1 MNGLYLVVDLD
12 QTLLKT
18 DILFE
23 CFWFSWRQAPQ
34 TWLSIHS
41 WKLATLKR
49 HLATTCQ
56 LDVATLPYNPEVIQ
70 YIQTWKAAGGKA
82 ALATATDQLLA
93 EKVATHLGL
102 FDAVYGSNGQVNLK
116 GTTKAQFLLEQFG
129 EKQFIYIGD
138 SEADLPVWAVA
149 AKAITVNAPLW
160 LRKKVEQLNPHVEH
174 LGSAKRSIQPYL
186 QEIRPH
192 QWVKNSLVF
201 VPMLAG
207 HQFNLPTFGIS
218 LVAAVAFSLTAS
230 SVYVLN
236 DLLDLQA
243 DRAHPRKR
251 HRPFAAGNIPL
262 AHGMGLILI
271 LLSVGMAIAT
281 TISWSFLGML
291 LAYYGLTTAYSFY
304 LKRRIIIDICTLAG
318 LYTIRIFAGAVAT
331 GISLSVWLLA
341 FSIFFFFCLATVKR
355 QAELVD
361 HRHRKQLKAS
371 GRGYHIDDLPIISM
385 MAIGAGYVS
394 ILVLALYINSPQ
406 VQLLYTRPQVLW
418 GICGVLLYWIT
429 RTIMLT
435 HRGLMHYDP
444 IVYAIKDR
452 QSQICFLICLVCFIL
467 GGIL

>member
-1 MNGLYLVVDLD
+1 MIYLAVDLD
-12 QTLLKT
+12 NTLLKT
-18 DILFE
+18 DVLLELI
-23 CFWFSWRQAPQ
+23 WSSFSQSLIQFLKTRSFNRGQ
-34 TWLSIHS
+34 IKR
-41 WKLATLKR
+41 KLASF
-49 HLATTCQ
+49 AE
-56 LDVATLPYNPEVIQ
+56 LDVTVLPYNSEVLQCIQ
-70 YIQTWKAAGGKA
+70 NWRAKGGKV
-82 ALATATDQLLA
+82 ALVTATDQLIA
-93 EKVATHLGL
+93 EKIAAHLGL
-102 FDAVYGSNGQVNLK
+102 FDEVYGSDGQVNLK
-116 GTTKAQFLLEQFG
+116 GENKARFIVERLG
-129 EKQFIYIGD
+129 EKNFIYMGD

-149 AKAITVNAPLW
+149 AKAITVNAPPH
-160 LRKKVEQLNPHVEH
+160 LRKKVEQINPNVEH
-174 LGSAKRSIQPYL
+174 LGSAKQSIKPYL
-186 QEIRPH
+186 KEIRPH
-192 QWVKNSLVF
+192 QWVKNVLVF
-201 VPMLAG
+201 LPMLAG

-251 HRPFAAGNIPL
+251 HRPFAAGDIPL
-262 AHGMGLILI
+262 SHGIWLILI
-271 LLSVGMAIAT
+271 LLGVGMAIAT
-281 TISWSFLGML
+281 TLSWPFVGIL

-418 GICGVLLYWIT
+418 GICCVLLYWIT
-429 RTIMLT
+429 RTILLT

-452 QSQICFLICLVCFIL
+452 QSQICFLICLVLFIL

>member
-1 MNGLYLVVDLD
+1 MVYLLIDLD
-12 QTLLKT
+12 NKLLRTDVLLELTFLFFSGPLIQLFKT
-18 DILFE
+18 RSFNHAQIK
-23 CFWFSWRQAPQ
+23 R
-34 TWLSIHS
+34 
-41 WKLATLKR
+41 KLATF
-49 HLATTCQ
+49 TD
-56 LDVATLPYNPEVIQ
+56 LDVTTLPYNSEVIQ
-70 YIQTWKAAGGKA
+70 YIQDWKAKGGKV
-82 ALATATDQLLA
+82 ALVTTTDQLIA
-93 EKVATHLGL
+93 EKIAAHLGL
-102 FDAVYGSNGQVNLK
+102 FDEVYGSDGQLNLK
-116 GTTKAQFLLEQFG
+116 GVRKARFIVERFG
-129 EKQFIYIGD
+129 EKNFIYMGD

-149 AKAITVNAPLW
+149 AKAITVNASPR
-160 LRKKVEQLNPHVEH
+160 LRKKVEQINPNVEH
-174 LGSAKRSIQPYL
+174 LGSTKRSIKPYL
-186 QEIRPH
+186 KEIRPY
-192 QWVKNSLVF
+192 QWVKNVLVF

-236 DLLDLQA
+236 DLLDLHA

-251 HRPFAAGNIPL
+251 YRPFAAGDLPL
-262 AHGMGLILI
+262 FHGIWMILVLLGL
-271 LLSVGMAIAT
+271 GMAIAT
-281 TISWSFLGML
+281 TIHLPFLGIL
-291 LAYYGLTTAYSFY
+291 LLYYGLTTAYSFY

-331 GISLSVWLLA
+331 GIALSVWLLA
-341 FSIFFFFCLATVKR
+341 FSMFFFFCLATVKR

-361 HRHRKQLKAS
+361 HRDRKQLRAS
-371 GRGYHIDDLPIISM
+371 GRGYHIDDLPVLTM

-418 GICGVLLYWIT
+418 GICCVLLYWIT
-429 RTIMLT
+429 RTIMLA

>member
-1 MNGLYLVVDLD
+1 MIYLLIDLD
-12 QTLLKT
+12 NTLLRTDVLIELICSSFGEFLSQWFKT
-18 DILFE
+18 RSFNRTQIK
-23 CFWFSWRQAPQ
+23 R
-34 TWLSIHS
+34 
-41 WKLATLKR
+41 KLANF
-49 HLATTCQ
+49 AD
-56 LDVATLPYNPEVIQ
+56 LDVTTLPYNSEVIQ
-70 YIQTWKAAGGKA
+70 YIQDWKAKGGKT
-82 ALATATDQLLA
+82 ALVTATDQLIA
-93 EKVATHLGL
+93 DRIAAHLGL
-102 FDAVYGSNGQVNLK
+102 FDEVYGSDGQLNLK
-116 GTTKAQFLLEQFG
+116 GENKARFILEHFG
-129 EKQFIYIGD
+129 EKNFIYMGD
-138 SEADLPVWAVA
+138 SDADLPVWAVA
-149 AKAITVNAPLW
+149 AKAITVNASPR
-160 LRKKVEQLNPHVEH
+160 LRKRVEQINPNVEH
-174 LGSAKRSIQPYL
+174 LGSAKRSIKPYL
-186 QEIRPH
+186 KEIRPH

-207 HQFNLPTFGIS
+207 HQFNLPTLGVS
-218 LVAAVAFSLTAS
+218 LLAVVAFSLTAS

-251 HRPFAAGNIPL
+251 HRPLAAGDIPL
-262 AHGMGLILI
+262 AHGIWLILA
-271 LLSVGMAIAT
+271 LFGAGMAIAT
-281 TISWSFLGML
+281 TISWPFLGIL

-406 VQLLYTRPQVLW
+406 VQILYTRPHVLW
-418 GICGVLLYWIT
+418 GICGVLLYWIS

-452 QSQICFLICLVCFIL
+452 QSQICFLICLVLFMIGAIL
-467 GGIL
+467 

>member
-1 MNGLYLVVDLD
+1 MVYLLIDLD
-12 QTLLKT
+12 STLLKT
-18 DILFE
+18 DILLE
-23 CFWFSWRQAPQ
+23 LIRSSLAQALVIFFQ
-34 TWLSIHS
+34 TRSFHRAQIKR
-41 WKLATLKR
+41 KLASLSKIEVTS
-49 HLATTCQ
+49 
-56 LDVATLPYNPEVIQ
+56 LPYNSEVIQ
-70 YIQTWKAAGGKA
+70 YIQAWKAKGGKV
-82 ALATATDQLLA
+82 ALVTATDQLIA
-93 EKVATHLGL
+93 DKIAAHLGL
-102 FDAVYGSNGQVNLK
+102 FDEVYGSDDQLNLK
-116 GTTKAQFLLEQFG
+116 GEHKARFIVERFG
-129 EKQFIYIGD
+129 EKNFIYMGD

-149 AKAITVNAPLW
+149 AKAITVNASPRLC
-160 LRKKVEQLNPHVEH
+160 KKVEQINPNVEH
-174 LGSAKRSIQPYL
+174 LGTAKRSIQPYL
-186 QEIRPH
+186 KEIRPH

-201 VPMLAG
+201 VPMLAA
-207 HQFNLPTFGIS
+207 HQFDLPTFWIS
-218 LVAAVAFSLTAS
+218 LVAAATFSLTAS

-251 HRPFAAGNIPL
+251 HRPFAAGDLPL
-262 AHGMGLILI
+262 CHGIWMILVLLGL
-271 LLSVGMAIAT
+271 GMAIAT
-281 TISWSFLGML
+281 TISWPFLGIL

-418 GICGVLLYWIT
+418 GICCVLLYWIT
-429 RTIMLT
+429 RTIMIT
-435 HRGLMHYDP
+435 HRGLMHDDP

-452 QSQICFLICLVCFIL
+452 QSQLCFLICLFLFII

>member
-1 MNGLYLVVDLD
+1 MIYLAVDLD
-12 QTLLKT
+12 KTLLKT
-18 DILFE
+18 DVLLELIWSSFSQSLIQLFKTRS
-23 CFWFSWRQAPQ
+23 FNRAQ
-34 TWLSIHS
+34 IKR
-41 WKLATLKR
+41 KLATLSKIEV
-49 HLATTCQ
+49 TS
-56 LDVATLPYNPEVIQ
+56 LPYNSEVIQ
-70 YIQTWKAAGGKA
+70 YIQAWKARGGKV
-82 ALATATDQLLA
+82 ALVTATDQLIA
-93 EKVATHLGL
+93 DKIAAHLGL
-102 FDAVYGSNGQVNLK
+102 FDEVYGSDGQLNLK
-116 GTTKAQFLLEQFG
+116 GEHKARFIIERFG
-129 EKQFIYIGD
+129 EKNFIYMGD

-149 AKAITVNAPLW
+149 AKAMTVNASPR
-160 LRKKVEQLNPHVEH
+160 LRKKVEQINPNVEH
-174 LGSAKRSIQPYL
+174 LGSAKRSIKPYL
-186 QEIRPH
+186 KEIRPH

-201 VPMLAG
+201 VPMLAA
-207 HQFNLPTFGIS
+207 HQFDLPTFWIS
-218 LVAAVAFSLTAS
+218 LLAVVAFNFTAS

-251 HRPFAAGNIPL
+251 HRPFAAGDIPL
-262 AHGMGLILI
+262 CHGIWMILV
-271 LLSVGMAIAT
+271 LLELGMAIAT
-281 TISWSFLGML
+281 TISWPFLGIL

-304 LKRRIIIDICTLAG
+304 LKRRIIVDICTLAG
-318 LYTIRIFAGAVAT
+318 LYTLRIFAGAVAT

-361 HRHRKQLKAS
+361 HRHRKQLKTS
-371 GRGYHIDDLPIISM
+371 GRSYHIDDLPIISM

-418 GICGVLLYWIT
+418 GICCVLLYWIT
-429 RTIMLT
+429 RTILLT

-452 QSQICFLICLVCFIL
+452 QSQICFLICLVLFIL

>member
-1 MNGLYLVVDLD
+1 MVYLLIDLD
-12 QTLLKT
+12 NTLLRT
-18 DILFE
+18 DILLELICSSLAQSLVIF
-23 CFWFSWRQAPQ
+23 FQIRSFHRAQ
-34 TWLSIHS
+34 IKR
-41 WKLATLKR
+41 KLAKLSEI
-49 HLATTCQ
+49 
-56 LDVATLPYNPEVIQ
+56 DVTALPYNSEVIQ
-70 YIQTWKAAGGKA
+70 YIQAWKAKGGKV
-82 ALATATDQLLA
+82 ALVTATDQLIA
-93 EKVATHLGL
+93 DKIAAYLGL
-102 FDAVYGSNGQVNLK
+102 FDEVYGSDGQVNLK
-116 GTTKAQFLLEQFG
+116 GGNKARFIVERFG
-129 EKQFIYIGD
+129 EKNFIYMGD

-149 AKAITVNAPLW
+149 AKAITVNASPR
-160 LRKKVEQLNPHVEH
+160 LRKKVEQVNPSVEH
-174 LGSAKRSIQPYL
+174 LGTAKRSIQPYL
-186 QEIRPH
+186 KEIRPH

-201 VPMLAG
+201 VPMLAA
-207 HQFNLPTFGIS
+207 HQFDLPTFWIS
-218 LVAAVAFSLTAS
+218 LVAAAAFSLTAS

-236 DLLDLQA
+236 DLLDLQV

-251 HRPFAAGNIPL
+251 HRPFAAGDLPL
-262 AHGMGLILI
+262 CHGIWMILVLLGL
-271 LLSVGMAIAT
+271 GMAIAT
-281 TISWSFLGML
+281 TISWPFLGIL

-418 GICGVLLYWIT
+418 GICCVLLYWIT
-429 RTIMLT
+429 RTIMIT
-435 HRGLMHYDP
+435 HRGLMHDDP

-452 QSQICFLICLVCFIL
+452 PSQLCFLICLFLFII

>member
-1 MNGLYLVVDLD
+1 MICLAVDLD
-12 QTLLKT
+12 NTLLKT
-18 DILFE
+18 DVLLELI
-23 CFWFSWRQAPQ
+23 WSSFSQSLIQFLKTRSFNRAQ
-34 TWLSIHS
+34 IKR
-41 WKLATLKR
+41 KLATF
-49 HLATTCQ
+49 AD
-56 LDVATLPYNPEVIQ
+56 LDVTTLPYNSEVLQ
-70 YIQTWKAAGGKA
+70 YIHDWKAKGGKV
-82 ALATATDQLLA
+82 ALVTATDQLIA
-93 EKVATHLGL
+93 EKIAAHLGL
-102 FDAVYGSNGQVNLK
+102 FDEVYGSDGQLNLK
-116 GTTKAQFLLEQFG
+116 GENKARFIVERFG
-129 EKQFIYIGD
+129 EKNFIYMGD

-149 AKAITVNAPLW
+149 AKAMTVNASPW
-160 LRKKVEQLNPHVEH
+160 LRKKVEQINPNVEH
-174 LGSAKRSIQPYL
+174 LGSAKPSIKPYL
-186 QEIRPH
+186 KEIRPH
-192 QWVKNSLVF
+192 QWIKNVLVF

-207 HQFNLPTFGIS
+207 HQFNLPTFGVS

-236 DLLDLQA
+236 DLLDLPA

-251 HRPFAAGNIPL
+251 HRPFAAGDLPL
-262 AHGMGLILI
+262 SHGLWLILM
-271 LLSVGMAIAT
+271 LLGAGMAIAT
-281 TISWSFLGML
+281 TISWPFLGIL

-406 VQLLYTRPQVLW
+406 VQLLYTKPQVLW
-418 GICGVLLYWIT
+418 GICCVLLYWIT

>member
-23 CFWFSWRQAPQ
+23 CFWFSWRRAPQ
-34 TWLSIHS
+34 MWLNINS
-41 WKLATLKR
+41 WKLAALKR

-56 LDVATLPYNPEVIQ
+56 LDVATLPYNSEVIT

-93 EKVATHLGL
+93 EKVAAHLGV

-116 GTTKAQFLLEQFG
+116 GTTKAQFLLKQFG
-129 EKQFIYIGD
+129 QKQFIYMGD
-138 SEADLPVWAVA
+138 AAADLPVWAVA
-149 AKAITVNAPLW
+149 AKAITVNAPPW
-160 LRKKVEQLNPHVEH
+160 LRQKVEQLNPHAEH

-186 QEIRPH
+186 KEIRPH

-207 HQFNLPTFGIS
+207 HQFNLPTFWSS

-251 HRPFAAGNIPL
+251 HRPFAAGDLPL
-262 AHGMGLILI
+262 AHGLWMLFIFLGA
-271 LLSVGMAIAT
+271 GMAIAPT
-281 TISWSFLGML
+281 LGWPFWGIL
-291 LAYYGLTTAYSFY
+291 LAYYALTTAYSFF
-304 LKRRIIIDICTLAG
+304 LKRRIVIDICTLAG
-318 LYTIRIFAGAVAT
+318 LYTIRMLGGAVAT
-331 GISLSVWLLA
+331 GIPLSAWLLA
-341 FSIFFFFCLATVKR
+341 FSMFFFFCLATVKR

-361 HRHRKQLKAS
+361 QRRRNELKTK
-371 GRGYHIDDLPIISM
+371 GRGYHTEDLPIITM
-385 MAIGAGYVS
+385 MALSAGYVS
-394 ILVLALYINSPQ
+394 VLVLALYIHSPQ
-406 VQLLYTRPQVLW
+406 VRLLYTRPQMLW
-418 GICGVLLYWIT
+418 GVCAVLLYWLT
-429 RTIMLT
+429 RTIFLT

-452 QSQICFLICLVCFIL
+452 QSQLGFLICLGLFIL
-467 GGIL
+467 GKSL

>member
-1 MNGLYLVVDLD
+1 MIYLAVDLD
-12 QTLLKT
+12 NTLLKT
-18 DILFE
+18 DVLLELI
-23 CFWFSWRQAPQ
+23 WSSFSQSLIQFLKTRSFNRGQ
-34 TWLSIHS
+34 IKR
-41 WKLATLKR
+41 KLASF
-49 HLATTCQ
+49 AE
-56 LDVATLPYNPEVIQ
+56 LDVTVLPYNSEVLQCIQ
-70 YIQTWKAAGGKA
+70 NWRAKGGKV
-82 ALATATDQLLA
+82 ALVTATDQLIA
-93 EKVATHLGL
+93 EKIAAHLGL
-102 FDAVYGSNGQVNLK
+102 FDEVYGSDGQVNLK
-116 GTTKAQFLLEQFG
+116 GENKARFIVERLG
-129 EKQFIYIGD
+129 EKNFIYMGD

-149 AKAITVNAPLW
+149 ARAITVNAPPH
-160 LRKKVEQLNPHVEH
+160 LRKKVEQINPNVEH
-174 LGSAKRSIQPYL
+174 LGSAKQSIKPYL
-186 QEIRPH
+186 KEIRPH
-192 QWVKNSLVF
+192 QWVKNVLVF
-201 VPMLAG
+201 LPMLAG

-251 HRPFAAGNIPL
+251 HRPFAAGDIPL
-262 AHGMGLILI
+262 SHGIWLILI
-271 LLSVGMAIAT
+271 LLGVGMAIAT
-281 TISWSFLGML
+281 TLSWPFVGIL

-418 GICGVLLYWIT
+418 GICCVLLYWIT
-429 RTIMLT
+429 RTILLT

-452 QSQICFLICLVCFIL
+452 QSQICFLICLVLFIL

>member
-1 MNGLYLVVDLD
+1 MIYLAVDLD
-12 QTLLKT
+12 NTLLKT
-18 DILFE
+18 DVLLELI
-23 CFWFSWRQAPQ
+23 WSSFSQSLIQFLKTRSFNRGQ
-34 TWLSIHS
+34 IKR
-41 WKLATLKR
+41 KLASF
-49 HLATTCQ
+49 AE
-56 LDVATLPYNPEVIQ
+56 LDVTVLPYNSEVLQCIQ
-70 YIQTWKAAGGKA
+70 NWRAKGGKV
-82 ALATATDQLLA
+82 ALVTATDQLIA
-93 EKVATHLGL
+93 EKIAAHLGL
-102 FDAVYGSNGQVNLK
+102 FDEVYGSDGQVNLK
-116 GTTKAQFLLEQFG
+116 GENKARFIVERLG
-129 EKQFIYIGD
+129 EKNFIYMGD

-149 AKAITVNAPLW
+149 AKAITVNAPPH
-160 LRKKVEQLNPHVEH
+160 LRKKVEQINPNVEH
-174 LGSAKRSIQPYL
+174 LGSAKQSIKPYL
-186 QEIRPH
+186 KEIRPH
-192 QWVKNSLVF
+192 QWVKNVLVF
-201 VPMLAG
+201 LPMLAG

-251 HRPFAAGNIPL
+251 HRPFAAGDIPL
-262 AHGMGLILI
+262 SHGIWLILI
-271 LLSVGMAIAT
+271 LLGVGMAIAT
-281 TISWSFLGML
+281 TLSWPFVGIL

-361 HRHRKQLKAS
+361 HCHRKQLKAS

-418 GICGVLLYWIT
+418 GICCVLLYWIT
-429 RTIMLT
+429 RTILLT

-452 QSQICFLICLVCFIL
+452 QSQICFLICLVLFIL